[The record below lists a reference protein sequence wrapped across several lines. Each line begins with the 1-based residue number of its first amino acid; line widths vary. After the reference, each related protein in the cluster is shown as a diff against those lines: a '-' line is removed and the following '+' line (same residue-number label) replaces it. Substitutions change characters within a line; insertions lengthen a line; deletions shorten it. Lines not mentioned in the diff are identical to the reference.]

1 MDNQEI
7 LTMKE
12 AASYLKITEKTLL
25 KLIKE
30 GRVRSLRVG
39 NAIRFIKGELTEDVR
54 ADASMEKV
62 HARAK

>member
-25 KLIKE
+25 KLVKE
-30 GRVRSLRVG
+30 DKVRALRVG
-39 NAIRFIKGELTEDVR
+39 NVYRFIKNELTEDVR
-54 ADASMEKV
+54 GKEAKAAS
-62 HARAK
+62 R

>member
-39 NAIRFIKGELTEDVR
+39 NAIRFIKDELTEDVR
-54 ADASMEKV
+54 ADKHEDLKA
-62 HARAK
+62 AIR

>member
-12 AASYLKITEKTLL
+12 AAGYLKITEKTLL

-30 GRVRSLRVG
+30 GKVRSLRVG
-39 NAIRFIKGELTEDVR
+39 NVIRFIKDELTEDVR
-54 ADASMEKV
+54 ADNVTEKT

>member
-12 AASYLKITEKTLL
+12 AAGYLKVTEKTLF

-39 NAIRFIKGELTEDVR
+39 NAIRFIRDELTDDLR
-54 ADASMEKV
+54 ADTLTEKT
-62 HARAK
+62 HARAR

>member
-39 NAIRFIKGELTEDVR
+39 NAIRFIKDELTEDVR
-54 ADASMEKV
+54 ADKHEELKA
-62 HARAK
+62 ATR

>member
-1 MDNQEI
+1 MDNQGI

-12 AASYLKITEKTLL
+12 AASYLRITEKTLL

-30 GRVRSLRVG
+30 GRIRSLRVG
-39 NAIRFIKGELTEDVR
+39 NAIRFIKDELTEDVR
-54 ADASMEKV
+54 AENLTEKA

>member
-30 GRVRSLRVG
+30 GKVRSLRVG
-39 NAIRFIKGELTEDVR
+39 NAIRFIKNELTEDVR
-54 ADASMEKV
+54 ADISMEKV